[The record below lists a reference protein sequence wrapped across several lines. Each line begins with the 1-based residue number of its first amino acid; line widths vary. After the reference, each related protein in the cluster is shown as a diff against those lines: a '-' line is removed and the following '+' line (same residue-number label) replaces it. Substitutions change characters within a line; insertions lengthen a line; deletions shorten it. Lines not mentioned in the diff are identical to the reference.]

1 ACDHGVSLAPCDEFE
16 CFTDRVRAC
25 RTCRHCCAVRSFR
38 TVLDGDLAAC
48 HIRDHH
54 RHEER
59 AHAPRPTLVEYFE
72 AVFQRLDAADAGTH
86 PDTHPL
92 SLVIIYLKSAV
103 ANRFIRSHHRVLSEA
118 VHTARFP
125 LSHIIF
131 NIKIFQPTANMNI
144 IITVIKAGD
153 FAYTTYTIT

>member
-1 ACDHGVSLAPCDEFE
+1 RARNVTGVQTCALPISGRLVRIFRSRECLIGLETGNAHPCDRGFCPACDHGVSLAPCDEFE

-72 AVFQRLDAADAGTH
+72 AVFQRLDAADAGTD
-86 PDTHPL
+86 PDTDPL
-92 SLVIIYLKSAV
+92 SVVIIYL
-103 ANRFIRSHHRVLSEA
+103 
-118 VHTARFP
+118 
-125 LSHIIF
+125 
-131 NIKIFQPTANMNI
+131 
-144 IITVIKAGD
+144 
-153 FAYTTYTIT
+153 